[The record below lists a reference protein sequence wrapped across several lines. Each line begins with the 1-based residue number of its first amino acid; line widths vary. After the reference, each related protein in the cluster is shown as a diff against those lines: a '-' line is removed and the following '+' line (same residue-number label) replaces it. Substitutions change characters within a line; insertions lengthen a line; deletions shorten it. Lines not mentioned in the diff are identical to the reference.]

1 LSFSSYCPLKKI
13 FISTGTPCVRRCL
26 FAPSLR
32 SGANQNTFYLYSVL
46 WKTNAELNCIYTAFA
61 PQQSR
66 KIYVRRLQYRPDPAR
81 IATGLTAIPIELNQ
95 PICLELVEKTQVV
108 LEEQADVGDDCVSL
122 TFDTRTG
129 TIPTDFSPLCPC
141 DMFRGCFFPL
151 QGLLVLISAG
161 LIGA

>member
-1 LSFSSYCPLKKI
+1 MHCPRIISKLLLHHSYPSAKK
-13 FISTGTPCVRRCL
+13 GLNGYEL
-26 FAPSLR
+26 FEEP
-32 SGANQNTFYLYSVL
+32 
-46 WKTNAELNCIYTAFA
+46 E
-61 PQQSR
+61 
-66 KIYVRRLQYRPDPAR
+66 
-81 IATGLTAIPIELNQ
+81 
-95 PICLELVEKTQVV
+95 VV